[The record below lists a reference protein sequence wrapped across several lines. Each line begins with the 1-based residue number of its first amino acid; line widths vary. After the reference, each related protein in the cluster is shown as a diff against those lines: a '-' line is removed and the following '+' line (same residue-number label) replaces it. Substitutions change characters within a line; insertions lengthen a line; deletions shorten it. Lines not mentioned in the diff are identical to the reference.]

1 MNYPCKMHS
10 KKYMFLKK
18 FGFWIT
24 DSLVIRVILN
34 VIINSAHEAV
44 VSGCLRL
51 LLPVDESWLLFLP
64 MIPWPAS
71 YASCLPFRSYLSHSF
86 SPNIVSACPDHRSR
100 SGFSVVKEARP
111 LFTST
116 WSQSKHSAINWKR
129 VHHCVEKSRYV
140 SVYLWYRTPPKI
152 IMLLD
157 NSGFLRNLTK
167 SLTLIV
173 DEYATA
179 LFINGEIML
188 LRTSGILWPN
198 GTQRT
203 IVSLLLRLVNRAH
216 KCPTLSFSP
225 STTAIQWTVFIK
237 WLLSIFTIIFL
248 YKMLEDDY
256 VYVMIFL
263 NNVELQL

>member
-100 SGFSVVKEARP
+100 SGFSVVKEARS

-116 WSQSKHSAINWKR
+116 WSQSKHCAINWKR

-140 SVYLWYRTPPKI
+140 SVYLWYRMPPKI

-179 LFINGEIML
+179 CY
-188 LRTSGILWPN
+188 
-198 GTQRT
+198 
-203 IVSLLLRLVNRAH
+203 H
-216 KCPTLSFSP
+216 
-225 STTAIQWTVFIK
+225 
-237 WLLSIFTIIFL
+237 
-248 YKMLEDDY
+248 
-256 VYVMIFL
+256 
-263 NNVELQL
+263 